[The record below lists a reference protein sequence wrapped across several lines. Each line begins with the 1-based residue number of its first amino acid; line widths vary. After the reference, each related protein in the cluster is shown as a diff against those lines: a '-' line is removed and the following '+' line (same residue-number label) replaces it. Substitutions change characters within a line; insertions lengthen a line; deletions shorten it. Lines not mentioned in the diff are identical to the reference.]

1 MEKEGKNT
9 HFPLGVAKDPSP
21 LTRTDTECVTD
32 PPMTEEGGK
41 TRMAV
46 SIALFDGSGGMR
58 GVPAPEMSLKSV
70 SGDCFNRG

>member
-1 MEKEGKNT
+1 MEKEGRNT
-9 HFPLGVAKDPSP
+9 HFPLGVAKDASP

-32 PPMTEEGGK
+32 PPMTDEGGK

-46 SIALFDGSGGMR
+46 SMALFDGSGGI
-58 GVPAPEMSLKSV
+58 GEVATPEMSLKSV